1 LVAPLFF
8 SAVVFVF
15 FFFEFFLVAA
25 LIATIADDLWRRLD
39 MSRAVLEGFTK
50 PP

>member
-1 LVAPLFF
+1 MAPLFF
-8 SAVVFVF
+8 SGVV
-15 FFFEFFLVAA
+15 FFEFFLVAA
-25 LIATIADDLWRRLD
+25 LISTIADDLRRRLD

>member
-1 LVAPLFF
+1 LLPLCFLVRLFL
-8 SAVVFVF
+8 F